1 MDGTTARRVAPGR
14 FHTQQSHR
22 HSPRHLLPRLL
33 ASFSLLD
40 ATPPHPHY
48 RPTEGQPLINMPY
61 YLEVTLV
68 GHLES
73 KVAMVSGV
81 QFIDKEGDV
90 LREIDYVPPV
100 KDQAYMWT
108 SPLPDHPFY
117 VRILGYLVSGNPWA
131 RQMPVEVWPV
141 ETLVELFSTT
151 DDLSAP
157 PGGRA
162 TAKFMVVNYGLESNF
177 DITVTDDLNFLDTI
191 NPKRVFLANNQTAL
205 VEVSFQ
211 VPPTATHGQVSTVL
225 VTARSQVQKLSYNT
239 ALTHFFVLPTLL
251 DTDSPTCVLDHMPS
265 CAGFTN
271 NGLCSTKNW
280 NVTATLQDHG
290 SGLYLVTAVPDE
302 HNMIVPNFP
311 PGTTSEVYMQYQT
324 DCCTTHVQIRG
335 VDALGNVGDCDE
347 IDMGK
352 LGGLIYYLEVEMAGN
367 TWLAVRWNISNS
379 SVPVSHYNL
388 WLDGQF
394 LHQIPCHEDSCADHI
409 NYLEP
414 CTKHNFTVNPVF
426 YYLGGTVEGMGR
438 STTGTTM
445 EEVPETP
452 ISGREID
459 ATETSVTI
467 AWESAN
473 PDCSFKY
480 EVCTHEVNTSPSTA
494 VCHETFDTYTTIAG
508 LEECRAYNSDVRALS
523 HAYNTSSP
531 LTFYSV
537 TLCVD
542 IP

>member
-1 MDGTTARRVAPGR
+1 
-14 FHTQQSHR
+14 
-22 HSPRHLLPRLL
+22 
-33 ASFSLLD
+33 
-40 ATPPHPHY
+40 
-48 RPTEGQPLINMPY
+48 MPY

-151 DDLSAP
+151 DDLSAQ

-239 ALTHFFVLPTLL
+239 ALTHFFVLPTISPKDSELDQNILYTPPKQAQIQPNLTRYTTRNPQEQSRLIVSSRHQLL

-445 EEVPETP
+445 EE
-452 ISGREID
+452 GKRRRERR
-459 ATETSVTI
+459 
-467 AWESAN
+467 
-473 PDCSFKY
+473 
-480 EVCTHEVNTSPSTA
+480 
-494 VCHETFDTYTTIAG
+494 
-508 LEECRAYNSDVRALS
+508 ECRDMWELQEGQR
-523 HAYNTSSP
+523 
-531 LTFYSV
+531 
-537 TLCVD
+537 
-542 IP
+542 